1 MHHYQIYI
9 KSKAIWPHSTIT
21 LVRYWLLYEAN
32 LNFYFLFQDH
42 DTGLRKTREN
52 MFFKPQK
59 QSSNVSRSLS
69 FFSLS
74 LFFLCLPP
82 SHSLSLCLSLSVSLF
97 LCVCVC
103 LSLFLSFFLSFSLC
117 LCLCLCLCLS
127 LSLSFFYYAFWTQA
141 IILRK
146 VVRRPADKTFTK
158 KNFNFK

>member
-82 SHSLSLCLSLSVSLF
+82 SHSLSLFVCLSLSLF
-97 LCVCVC
+97 FYVCVCVS
-103 LSLFLSFFLSFSLC
+103 LSFFLSFFLSLSVSVSVSVSVS
-117 LCLCLCLCLS
+117 LS
-127 LSLSFFYYAFWTQA
+127 LSLFFIMRFGPKRSF
-141 IILRK
+141 
-146 VVRRPADKTFTK
+146 
-158 KNFNFK
+158 